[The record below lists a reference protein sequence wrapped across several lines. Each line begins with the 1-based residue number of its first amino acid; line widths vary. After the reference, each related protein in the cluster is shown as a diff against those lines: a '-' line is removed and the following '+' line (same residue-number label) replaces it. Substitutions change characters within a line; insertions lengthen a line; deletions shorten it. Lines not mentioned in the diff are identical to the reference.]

1 MEIPRHN
8 YMIICM
14 KRTLLHFAMLLVLC
28 DSLHAH
34 GRFIFSPGGGR
45 ILAIDSV
52 STPNAEFKV
61 SADRRFEIT
70 FLDKDRKPIAIGE
83 RKLVVTAGDRSASKK
98 LSVEARG
105 ETLVTETAPAGE
117 DYYVIMQLREPG
129 AAKSIPFRLHFNTA
143 ACNECKKPE
152 WQCDCG
158 SKKSG
163 KNVEVPGELAGLWA
177 EINQHTEELHEG
189 TTSKA
194 YEAIDEV
201 TEAFPVLAS
210 ALPGKTDAAKQ
221 AEAGKLVDELKT
233 ALGGV
238 RDAFAER
245 QPAAADPHLD
255 EVAQALAKLK
265 ALYPAEVANA
275 KLKE

>member
-1 MEIPRHN
+1 
-8 YMIICM
+8 MIIFM
-14 KRTLLHFAMLLVLC
+14 KKTLPHLAMLLALC
-28 DSLHAH
+28 GSLHAH
-34 GRFIFSPGGGR
+34 GRFIFSPSGGR

-52 STPNAEFKV
+52 STPNAEFNV

-83 RKLVVTAGDRSASKK
+83 RKLVVTAGDRSAAKK
-98 LSVEARG
+98 LSLEAKG
-105 ETLVTETAPAGE
+105 ETLVTETAPAGD

-129 AAKSIPFRLHFNTA
+129 AAKSIPFRLHFNTTV
-143 ACNECKKPE
+143 CSECKKPE

-158 SKKSG
+158 SHNSG
-163 KNVEVPGELAGLWA
+163 KNVEVPADLGGLWA

-189 TTSKA
+189 TADKK
-194 YEAIDEV
+194 YDAIDEV

-221 AEAGKLVDELKT
+221 AEAGKLVDELKA

-238 RDAFAER
+238 RDAFAAR
-245 QPAAADPHLD
+245 KPAEADPPLNVVD
-255 EVAQALAKLK
+255 KTLAKLK